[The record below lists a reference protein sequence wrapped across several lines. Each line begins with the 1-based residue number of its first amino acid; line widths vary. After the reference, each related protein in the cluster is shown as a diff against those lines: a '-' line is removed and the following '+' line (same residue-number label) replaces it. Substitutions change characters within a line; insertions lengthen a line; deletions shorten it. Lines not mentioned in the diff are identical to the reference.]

1 MTSKNTDGAVRSFQH
16 VPTFHLVVVGILL
29 AIWGALF
36 VDGLRQYPGSSGH
49 YVIFSVA
56 FLVMLVSGVYKRV
69 TYGYLFLVI
78 FLWLGFWLKLTL
90 HQIFI
95 YPFGEPVGL
104 FDRSPAAWDKVLLVS
119 TSGCLGVV
127 AARIAYGF
135 AGLKST
141 ISNVNPPAA
150 PYWYPRIWKVL
161 WLVLMV
167 VLAVCG
173 ALNAVYGIQQSG
185 LVPRTLLMWPWNAA
199 IYWMLSTGFAMCVA
213 TLLWWHMASANA
225 IRSLAYMVLVEA
237 AVSTVSL
244 LSRGLYV
251 FHAIPAMVGI
261 YMNRS
266 HTKDLSPK
274 RVLLY
279 LATFI
284 GLMLF
289 SLSLV
294 NTLRGY
300 YYSNVPPVF
309 IELTDA
315 RTSLREG
322 GTSLRFI
329 VDRWV
334 GVEGVMAVSSYQEK
348 GLDLFLGALT
358 EKSEIGKSTFYQKV
372 CLAHYRFMDMTK
384 FQFASLPGAIAFFY
398 FTDSFLLVMLGMM
411 ILTLI
416 ALFSEKLVSILTVN
430 PLLSS
435 FWGCSMANLIA
446 QFGVA
451 PRGLG
456 PYFAMSIL
464 AILAIGGV
472 QSYYFAGLLYR
483 MGLPEPAEV

>member
-1 MTSKNTDGAVRSFQH
+1 M
-16 VPTFHLVVVGILL
+16 LL
-29 AIWGALF
+29 S
-36 VDGLRQYPGSSGH
+36 GL
-49 YVIFSVA
+49 
-56 FLVMLVSGVYKRV
+56 YKRV
-69 TYGYLFLVI
+69 TYGYLFLVV
-78 FLWLGFWLKLTL
+78 FLWLGFWLKLTV
-90 HQIFI
+90 HQIFV

-119 TSGCLGVV
+119 TSGCIGVI
-127 AARIAYGF
+127 AARIAYGC

-141 ISNVNPPAA
+141 ILNINSSTA

-161 WLVLMV
+161 WFALLV

-199 IYWMLSTGFAMCVA
+199 IYWMLSSGFAMCVA
-213 TLLWWHMASANA
+213 TLLWWHVASSKAVGPV
-225 IRSLAYMVLVEA
+225 AYMVLVEA
-237 AVSTVSL
+237 AVSSVSI

-251 FHAIPAMVGI
+251 FHAIPAMLGI
-261 YMNRS
+261 YMNRMHIKGRS
-266 HTKDLSPK
+266 LK
-274 RVLLY
+274 RVLLF

-284 GLMLF
+284 GLMLV

-322 GTSLRFI
+322 GASLRFI

-334 GVEGVMAVSSYQEK
+334 GVEGVMAVSSYQDK

-398 FTDSFLLVMLGMM
+398 FTDSLLLVMLGMM
-411 ILTLI
+411 VLTLI

-435 FWGCSMANLIA
+435 FWGCAMANLIA

-464 AILAIGGV
+464 AILTIGWI
-472 QSYYFAGLLYR
+472 QSSYFAGMLQR
-483 MGLPEPAEV
+483 MGLSEPTEP